1 MKRELGF
8 YKLLILIFFF
18 IVAAIMLFPVIK
30 MVLFS
35 FQTPRTGEFTLD
47 NYVEIFTSNLYT
59 AAFRNSIVISLVSSL
74 FGLIVTTIATY
85 AVVSWAP
92 KLREAFLVLAN
103 LSNNF
108 VGISLAFGF
117 ILLFGNAGILTVL
130 NQQLGLG
137 LLDNFTIYSMPGL
150 LIVFIYFQIP
160 LGITLIIPIFDALE
174 KNWRESAEIL
184 GANTIQFWLRIGL
197 PVLAPHLVAVF
208 SIMFANAMGAYDTA
222 VALTG
227 AATNLVSIR
236 IASTVSGDIFAK
248 PEIGS
253 AVAVILGLTL
263 AFSMIISRWLGNRI
277 RRDIK

>member
-1 MKRELGF
+1 
-8 YKLLILIFFF
+8 
-18 IVAAIMLFPVIK
+18 MLFPVIK

-160 LGITLIIPIFDALE
+160 LGITIIIPIFDALE

>member
-1 MKRELGF
+1 MKRELGIF
-8 YKLLILIFFF
+8 KLTLLIFFSLV
-18 IVAAIMLFPVIK
+18 VAILLYPVLK
-30 MVLFS
+30 MILFS
-35 FQTPRTGEFTLD
+35 FQMPRSGDYTLN
-47 NYVEIFTSNLYT
+47 NYKEIFTSNLYT
-59 AAFRNSIVISLVSSL
+59 TAFKNSISISLISS
-74 FGLIVTTIATY
+74 FIGLILTTIATY
-85 AVVSWAP
+85 AVISWAP

-117 ILLFGNAGILTVL
+117 ILLFGNAGVLTVI

-137 LLDNFTIYSMPGL
+137 ILDNFTVYSMTGL
-150 LIVFIYFQIP
+150 LLVFIYFQLP

-184 GANTIQFWLRIGL
+184 GANTFEYWKRIGL
-197 PVLAPHLVAVF
+197 PVLAPHLLAVF
-208 SIMFANAMGAYDTA
+208 SIMFANAMGAYDSA

-227 AATNLVSIR
+227 NATNLVSIR

-253 AVAVILGLTL
+253 AVAVILGITL
-263 AFSMIISRWLGNRI
+263 AVNMMISRWMVSRI
-277 RRDIK
+277 RRDIQ